1 MSLERFFIG
10 ALVVFLLGIGVL
22 YSGVNRA
29 PFREHNP
36 GSHHSHTHSVLP
48 FAAGDSYRV

>member
-10 ALVVFLLGIGVL
+10 ALVVFLLGLGVL

-29 PFREHNP
+29 PFRDHNP
-36 GSHHSHTHSVLP
+36 GSHHPHTHSVLP
-48 FAAGDSYRV
+48 VDGGYSCRV